1 MAAPVAAPVAAA
13 VGCEAGV
20 PCGVPWQWRPGGPG
34 VVPASGP
41 RGGGA
46 VAVVVRARGGRAG
59 CPRWLV
65 RLPPVGSAVRAL
77 VGAVVVHCGG
87 ALRWCTTRAPPGGVW
102 VPAPVVR
109 GCPGAGCPRP
119 GRGAPPR
126 PRAEEVAAA
135 GSGGAGGAGRRTVLL
150 GGRKFPVRPTLAAGS
165 LSATGLLTLNRKKR
179 TPPSGECAMVG
190 VCAVLPVQLFFAN
203 TRKCCP
209 FDPTV
214 SYRRAF
220 SGLCRWALP
229 WPSHRTIT
237 DY

>member
-1 MAAPVAAPVAAA
+1 M
-13 VGCEAGV
+13 

-165 LSATGLLTLNRKKR
+165 LSATGLLTLNRKNGR
-179 TPPSGECAMVG
+179 HLAVSAQWSLCAPYYLSSSSLPIRGNVALLTPPSVIGAPFLAF
-190 VCAVLPVQLFFAN
+190 AV
-203 TRKCCP
+203 
-209 FDPTV
+209 
-214 SYRRAF
+214 
-220 SGLCRWALP
+220 GLCLGLP
-229 WPSHRTIT
+229 TEQSPTIRVRFRSSLHRQR
-237 DY
+237 